1 MINVGDT
8 VKVIDKFHYDDGTVE
23 EHIPIGTICTVI
35 DMYKE
40 IDGIYSFFL
49 LGQEMKIH
57 ILSGTEKMNWKK
69 DIWNGRKTNEI

>member
-8 VKVIDKFHYDDGTVE
+8 VKVIDKFHYDDGTAE

-40 IDGIYSFFL
+40 IDGIYSFFFVRPRDKNTRSFWYSENEL
-49 LGQEMKIH
+49 
-57 ILSGTEKMNWKK
+57 EKGHMEWIK
-69 DIWNGRKTNEI
+69 EE